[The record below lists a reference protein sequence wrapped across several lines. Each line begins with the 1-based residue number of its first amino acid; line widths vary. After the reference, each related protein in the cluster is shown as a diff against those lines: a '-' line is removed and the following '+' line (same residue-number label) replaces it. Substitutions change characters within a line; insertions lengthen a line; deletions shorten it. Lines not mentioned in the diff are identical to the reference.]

1 MLIKFHVQSLCW
13 EAVMLDLGEENNLRR
28 CCERSGEHKDSQG
41 IISTII
47 RRCDSI
53 RDNQGIGAIYAK
65 SQQKTCHDK
74 VTLHH

>member
-1 MLIKFHVQSLCW
+1 MGGVKKSAKLNWRQILCRLY
-13 EAVMLDLGEENNLRR
+13 VV
-28 CCERSGEHKDSQG
+28 KDSQG

-65 SQQKTCHDK
+65 SQQKTCHGIK
-74 VTLHH
+74 SPE